1 MEKINL
7 LKDMITSGVNNLYNN
22 YPHIDKLN
30 VFPVPD
36 GDTGTNM
43 NLTANNG
50 YDDVKDNHYESIGAY
65 LSAFSRGLI
74 MGARGNSGVIFSQI
88 VKGLSRGM
96 QDSTELNVEEWQN
109 GFREAKE
116 IAYKAVMKPV
126 EGTIL
131 TVIREISEAAD
142 QIDSTIDL
150 KDFWNQ
156 IIEAGNVS
164 LENTPNLLQAL
175 KDVGVVDSGAYGLVK
190 FLEGMNSVVQTG
202 EIIERL
208 SKLETNEGGNI
219 DMEIEGEFGY
229 CTEGVIILNPEWI
242 DKLQINTI
250 RDQLQ
255 VYGNTSMVVVIDEDI
270 LKVHTHALSPGQV
283 LMFLQQYGDF
293 KTVKVENMNLQ
304 ADKQVQGG
312 NPNVNKAW
320 KETTSIKIER
330 NLKNAVATIAVVS
343 SEEMKRYFEN
353 ELGVDLA
360 INGGSKMNP
369 STNDFIKAIEEVD
382 AKTVFIM
389 PNNSNV
395 LLTAKQAEKE
405 ETKSKIY
412 VIPTKTIQ
420 QGMASALSFDPSASS
435 IRNSTALSKA
445 IKNVTS
451 FSVSKAAKDS
461 VVDGIKVKKNSQMAI
476 VDGKIVGTALT
487 LKALFE
493 KELGK
498 CITSKTEILTI
509 FIGQDADA
517 KSVSELRK
525 YLDENF
531 DVEYEIVE
539 GGQKIYSFI
548 IGIE

>member
-7 LKDMITSGVNNLYNN
+7 LMNMIVSGVNNLYNN

-50 YDDVKDNHYESIGAY
+50 YDDVKDNHYETIGSY

-88 VKGLSRGM
+88 IKGLSRGM

-142 QIDSTIDL
+142 QIDPAIDL

-202 EIIERL
+202 EIVERL

-219 DMEIEGEFGY
+219 EMDIEGEFGY

-255 VYGNTSMVVVIDEDI
+255 VYGNTSMVVVIDEEI

-312 NPNVNKAW
+312 NPNVNKSW

-451 FSVSKAAKDS
+451 FSVSRAAKDS
-461 VVDGIKVKKNSQMAI
+461 VVDGIKVKKSSQMAI